1 MSHNETRE
9 QLRIA
14 IHEQLDSLELPHVN
28 HSLVREWIDIA
39 LAETADG
46 SPAPIKHRIAE
57 ADHEITEPTD
67 KMNVH
72 ELVDRRKAAKL
83 GKALLFDVFSH
94 DATIPHTVTEE
105 AA

>member
-9 QLRIA
+9 HLRAA
-14 IHEQLDSLELPHVN
+14 IHEQLDTLELPNIN

-57 ADHEITEPTD
+57 ADHEVTEPTD
-67 KMNVH
+67 AMGVH
-72 ELVDRRKAAKL
+72 DLIDRRKAAKL
-83 GKALLFDVFSH
+83 GKALLLDVFSH
-94 DATIPHTVTEE
+94 DATIPHSVIDE